1 MCKTFKMYDCG
12 NQHVYSILI
21 LLLILP
27 IIYMR
32 RLKNIGFF
40 SIVILVFTFLAIGII
55 LYMSIKIMQE
65 SPQEL
70 EDEYHITVTEDD
82 RDYKY
87 IDWVMLPIFCATMMT
102 LFEGNQQILNLYS
115 EADAPQNFY
124 VIAFSCV
131 IVLTIFVAMA
141 VGYFGYLA
149 FGKAAK
155 SVILYNLP
163 NEDPLSITAKICYI
177 LTICGSFVI
186 VVQPIFYIIEGAG
199 WYQTLGS
206 YGADE
211 EEE

>member
-1 MCKTFKMYDCG
+1 M
-12 NQHVYSILI
+12 
-21 LLLILP
+21 
-27 IIYMR
+27 
-32 RLKNIGFF
+32 
-40 SIVILVFTFLAIGII
+40 
-55 LYMSIKIMQE
+55 
-65 SPQEL
+65 
-70 EDEYHITVTEDD
+70 
-82 RDYKY
+82 
-87 IDWVMLPIFCATMMT
+87 FCSAMMN